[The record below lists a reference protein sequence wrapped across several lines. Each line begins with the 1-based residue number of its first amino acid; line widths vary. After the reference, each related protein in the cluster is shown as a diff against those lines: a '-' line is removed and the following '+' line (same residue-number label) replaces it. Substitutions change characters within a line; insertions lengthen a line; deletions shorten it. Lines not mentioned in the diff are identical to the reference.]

1 MNRENLENYLETLP
15 KPKPDLP
22 ASQKILKV
30 ALFSARR
37 SSRIGFWLVLL
48 PGLVIFLFFLQNVI
62 HVDTGLIRFLEK
74 QGPSLSTP
82 VKAALLFIFLV
93 GFPLIAVVINLLSL
107 SHFQYDRPSKE
118 FTITLKI
125 RWWNIL
131 ITLMGA
137 ALAVFY
143 ILHILADSLLGAG

>member
-1 MNRENLENYLETLP
+1 MNRENLENYLEMLP
-15 KPKPDLP
+15 KPQPDLP

-30 ALFSARR
+30 ALCSARR

-82 VKAALLFIFLV
+82 VKAVLIFIFLV

-107 SHFQYDRPSKE
+107 SYFQYDRVSKE

-131 ITLMGA
+131 ITLVGA